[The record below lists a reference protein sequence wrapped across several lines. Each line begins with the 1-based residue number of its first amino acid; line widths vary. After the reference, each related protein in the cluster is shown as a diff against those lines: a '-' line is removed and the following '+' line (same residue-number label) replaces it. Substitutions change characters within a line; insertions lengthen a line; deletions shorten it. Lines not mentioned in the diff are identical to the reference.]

1 MSEEEKTTNECC
13 ICFEDKTNKAQTV
26 TKCNH
31 NFCLKCFLKHI
42 QKHNFCPYCRDKI
55 FNDEEYEELY
65 PKNEEIYPR
74 NEEINNDWIYFQ
86 NINLD
91 DIQPTNQ
98 YINSYV
104 NSIMNNINDYT
115 INNTTNER
123 NNNNINLFGWH
134 LNEINQLNNI
144 NLNDNT

>member
-13 ICFEDKTNKAQTV
+13 ICFEDKTNKAQTI

-65 PKNEEIYPR
+65 PR
-74 NEEINNDWIYFQ
+74 NEEINNDWRYFP
-86 NINLD
+86 NINFD
-91 DIQPTNQ
+91 NINPSIQPPNQ
-98 YINSYV
+98 YVDNYINT
-104 NSIMNNINDYT
+104 I
-115 INNTTNER
+115 INNTIDNNTIDNNTNE
-123 NNNNINLFGWH
+123 INLFGWR
-134 LNEINQLNNI
+134 LNEIN
-144 NLNDNT
+144 NLSEFLSNENVP

>member
-13 ICFEDKTNKAQTV
+13 ICFEDKTNKAQTI

-65 PKNEEIYPR
+65 PR
-74 NEEINNDWIYFQ
+74 NEEINNDWRYFP
-86 NINLD
+86 NINFD
-91 DIQPTNQ
+91 DIHPSIQPPNQ
-98 YINSYV
+98 YVDNYINT
-104 NSIMNNINDYT
+104 I
-115 INNTTNER
+115 INNTIDNNTIDNNTNE
-123 NNNNINLFGWH
+123 INLFGWR
-134 LNEINQLNNI
+134 LNEIN
-144 NLNDNT
+144 NLSEFLSNDNVP